1 MHRTVVMRSS
11 MLLALCAAATNAQTP
26 PGWPQT
32 RPERTNYRETS
43 TYQDVIDF
51 LDALQ
56 AKAGDRVWIGSMG
69 RTIEGRDL
77 PYVVL
82 SRPLVTTPAEAKRL
96 RRPVVYIQGNIHSG
110 EVEGKEALQSYM
122 RDVLAKTG
130 PSVLDSVVF
139 IALPNYNADGN
150 EKFQPQARAR
160 SAQNGPEM
168 VGTRPNASGLN
179 LNRDYMK
186 AETRETRASLA
197 LFTEWDPDMYVDL
210 HTSDGSPHGYA
221 LTYAPSLNPAGD
233 LPYATFGA
241 AYTRDSLLPII
252 RRRMRTRHNFET
264 FDYGNFSSDGP
275 GRGAGGAPPAAPPA
289 GRGAGGRG
297 ADTAAA
303 GRGAG
308 GRGAAGGRG
317 GGGGGGGG
325 MVDTLPQ
332 AWRTYEHTGRFGS
345 NYYAMRGRLAILSE
359 AFSHDPFERRIKST
373 YAFVQE
379 ILAIVA
385 EKRVSIL
392 AAAEKSDRNLATGK
406 LTGADVPIR
415 SRMTTKPFK
424 APLLHEVFIRTAG
437 DTTRYDAG
445 IGPGIKRTGRVKSTT
460 LNIYDRFE
468 PTMTVKAPSAY
479 IIPGIGTDS
488 AIGLLRAHG
497 VVVERLRSPW
507 HGPAETFV
515 VDSAV
520 KSRNAFEGHNEMRLE
535 GRWRAETLDAPAGS
549 YIVRTSQPLGV
560 LAVVLLEPQSDDG
573 LVDWNFLDHLIAVG
587 RDFPVVRARAPVTS
601 PAWIVR

>member
-1 MHRTVVMRSS
+1 MHRIHFVRV
-11 MLLALCAAATNAQTP
+11 LVLAALGVTAADAQGAQ
-26 PGWPQT
+26 GWPRT
-32 RPERTNYRETS
+32 RPERTNYKETS
-43 TYQDVIDF
+43 SHQDVLDF
-51 LDALQ
+51 LDSLQ
-56 AKAGDRVWIGSMG
+56 AKAGDRMWVGSMG

-77 PYVVL
+77 PFVVA
-82 SRPLVTTPAEAKRL
+82 SRPLVSTPAEAKRL
-96 RRPVVYIQGNIHSG
+96 RRPVVYIEGNIHSG
-110 EVEGKEALQSYM
+110 EVEGKEALQAFL
-122 RDVLAKTG
+122 RDVLMKTG
-130 PSVLDSVVF
+130 PNVLDSVVL
-139 IALPNYNADGN
+139 IAVPNYNADGN
-150 EKFQPQARAR
+150 ERLSPQARSR
-160 SAQNGPEM
+160 PSQNGPEM

-186 AETRETRASLA
+186 AETPETRASLA

-264 FDYGNFSSDGP
+264 FDYGNFGNDVA
-275 GRGAGGAPPAAPPA
+275 GRGAGGAPPGGRAGGGRGAADSAA
-289 GRGAGGRG
+289 GRGAAGGRG
-297 ADTAAA
+297 AP
-303 GRGAG
+303 
-308 GRGAAGGRG
+308 GGRG
-317 GGGGGGGG
+317 GGGGGGG
-325 MVDTLPQ
+325 MTDTLPQ

-359 AFSHDPFERRIKST
+359 AFSHDPLERRVKST

-392 AAAEKSDRNLATGK
+392 AAAERSDRNLASGK
-406 LTGADVPIR
+406 LIGMDVPIR

-424 APLLHEVFIRTAG
+424 APLLHEVFVRTPG
-437 DTTRYDAG
+437 DSTRYDAG
-445 IGPGIKRTGRVKSTT
+445 LGAGIKRTGRVKTTT

-468 PTMTVKAPSAY
+468 PALSVKAPHAY
-479 IIPGIGTDS
+479 IIPGIGADS
-488 AIGLLRAHG
+488 AVGLLRAHG
-497 VVVERLRSPW
+497 IVVERLRSTW
-507 HGPAETFV
+507 RGPGEIFV
-515 VDSAV
+515 VDSAINA
-520 KSRNAFEGHNEMRLE
+520 RGAFEGHTEMRVE
-535 GRWRAETLDAPAGS
+535 GRWRTETIDVPAGS
-549 YIVRTSQPLGV
+549 YVVRTTQPLGV

-573 LVDWNFLDHLIAVG
+573 LTDWNFLDHLIAVG
-587 RDFPVVRARAPVTS
+587 RDFPVLRARAPVTT

>member
-1 MHRTVVMRSS
+1 M
-11 MLLALCAAATNAQTP
+11 NAQTP
-26 PGWPQT
+26 QGWPRT
-32 RPERTNYRETS
+32 RAERTNYRETS
-43 TYQDVIDF
+43 SYQDVIDF
-51 LDALQ
+51 LDSLQ
-56 AKAGDRVWIGSMG
+56 AKAGDRMWIGSMG
-69 RTIEGRDL
+69 RTIEGREL
-77 PYVVL
+77 PFVVL

-150 EKFQPQARAR
+150 EKLRPQAQAR
-160 SAQNGPEM
+160 SSQNGPEM

-186 AETRETRASLA
+186 AETPETRASLA

-210 HTSDGSPHGYA
+210 HTSNGSPHGYA
-221 LTYAPSLNPAGD
+221 LTYAPSLNPAGA

-264 FDYGNFSSDGP
+264 FDYGNF
-275 GRGAGGAPPAAPPA
+275 AADPA
-289 GRGAGGRG
+289 GRGGAAPAG
-297 ADTAAA
+297 AA

-308 GRGAAGGRG
+308 GRGTAADTAAGRGGAAGGRGAPGGRG
-317 GGGGGGGG
+317 GGGGGGG
-325 MVDTLPQ
+325 MLDTLPG

-359 AFSHDPFERRIKST
+359 AYSHDPFERRIKST

-392 AAAEKSDRNLATGK
+392 AAAERSDRNLASGK

-415 SRMTTKPFK
+415 SRFTTKPFK
-424 APLLHEVFIRTAG
+424 APLLHEVVVRLPG
-437 DTTRYDAG
+437 DTTRYEAG
-445 IGPGIKRTGRVKSTT
+445 IGAGIKRTGRIKSTT
-460 LNIYDRFE
+460 LTIIDRFE
-468 PTMTVKAPSAY
+468 PTLTIKAPHAY

-497 VVVERLRSPW
+497 IVVERLRSAW
-507 HGPAETFV
+507 KGPGEVFT
-515 VDSAV
+515 VDSAI
-520 KSRNAFEGHNEMRLE
+520 KARGAFEGHMEMRLE
-535 GRWRAETLDAPAGS
+535 GRWRTETVDAPAGS
-549 YIVRTSQPLGV
+549 YIVRTAQPLGV
-560 LAVVLLEPQSDDG
+560 LSVVMLEAQSDDG
-573 LVDWNFLDHLIAVG
+573 LVDWNFLDHLIGVG
-587 RDFPVVRARAPVTS
+587 RDFPVMRARAPVNT